1 MVLNFDDIAAL
12 AQRAEQHAGFVTF
25 DCNTLGLFEG
35 AEASLE
41 GPVTALIMERAQREQ
56 RVNPGLMDQLIG
68 AFSGDT
74 AKGMQTA
81 HNRQHVKLY
90 VRNTRVLL
98 LEGQFRRALADLSE
112 RELTVL
118 RASCGHALAQ
128 RGNTDLR
135 EEMLRFIFQL
145 NAKLAWGGGRG
156 QFVASAQAA
165 RFASEAQTAAD
176 MAREMMR
183 RHINDDAASYEQ
195 EIGDMLS
202 QFVQAA
208 GHAEFHARYPGSA
221 QAVAGV
227 IEPERTLWAK
237 PDHIE
242 AGQTPF
248 KRFQPGQD
256 LLLGCLPL
264 GAGWY
269 PVGFAGHESLVTV
282 AQPGAGKTQCHVLPN
297 LLSYDGAMV
306 VLDPKLELLE
316 LTAGHRQSEGKR
328 ILVLNLADDDQP
340 SHKFNVLDFIDTR
353 PEFLWGAV
361 IEVAEFLIPEV
372 PGDHS
377 PIFRAK
383 AAELLATCLGG
394 VVLAA
399 QTAGETPTLTKAI
412 AHIFSAPLSLQ
423 GFLLDTQDLA
433 EELGCTP
440 LAQSAAA
447 LASLAANEN
456 TLEDFQRYQTNATS
470 ALMKYRGGLVDRV
483 ADGPSEWRPED
494 LRTPGTTLYI
504 RIPYEEMSVY
514 GGFVRLVLYTLIKR
528 LRKTPTD
535 QGGLPITFLLD
546 EIAQLGNLDA
556 IANVIETGRGF
567 GLRVWLILQDYDQAR
582 AASSKPNLILKT
594 PKVRLFMNPSL
605 ETAQEMSAQL
615 GSINEIL
622 TGKDKPIAQPAELM
636 GEAFNDEVVVLS
648 SGCRPLCLKKYFAYR
663 EEGYTAMTSRPERFI
678 R

>member
-1 MVLNFDDIAAL
+1 MILDFDDVAAL
-12 AQRAEQHAGFVTF
+12 AQRAEQRAGYVTF
-25 DCNTLGLFEG
+25 ECNALGLFEG
-35 AEASLE
+35 AEASFD
-41 GPVTALIMERAQREQ
+41 GPVTALIMERAQRE
-56 RVNPGLMDQLIG
+56 RTANPGLMDQIIG
-68 AFSGDT
+68 AFGGG
-74 AKGMQTA
+74 AAAGMQAA
-81 HNRQHVKLY
+81 HTSEQIKLY

-98 LEGQFRRALADLSE
+98 LAGRFRRAMADLSD
-112 RELTVL
+112 RELSVL

-128 RGNTDLR
+128 QGHAALR
-135 EEMLRFIFQL
+135 EEMLRFLFQL
-145 NAKLAWGGGRG
+145 NAKLAWAGGRG
-156 QFVASAQAA
+156 QYVDCEQAR
-165 RFASEAQTAAD
+165 RFASEAQTAAE
-176 MAREMMR
+176 MARELMR

-195 EIGDMLS
+195 EIGEMLS
-202 QFVQAA
+202 QYVQAA
-208 GHAEFHARYPGSA
+208 SHAEFHARYPGSA
-221 QAVAGV
+221 EAIAAV

-237 PDHIE
+237 PEHVE

-248 KRFQPGQD
+248 KRFEPGRD

-264 GAGWY
+264 NDGWY
-269 PVGFAGHESLVTV
+269 PVGFAGQESLVTV

-316 LTAGHRQSEGKR
+316 HTAGHRQAAGKR

-340 SHKFNVLDFIDTR
+340 SHRFNVLDFIDAR

-361 IEVAEFLIPEV
+361 IEVAEFLIPAV

-399 QTAGETPTLTKAI
+399 QTEDETPTLTQAI
-412 AHIFSAPLSLQ
+412 ARVFGAPLSLQ
-423 GFLLDTQDLA
+423 AFLFDTQDRA
-433 EELGCTP
+433 EELGCMP

-447 LASLAANEN
+447 LASLAGNEN
-456 TLEDFQRYQTNATS
+456 TLEDFLRYQTNATS
-470 ALMKYRGGLVDRV
+470 ALMKYRGGLIDRV
-483 ADGPSEWRPED
+483 ANGPSDWRPED

-504 RIPYEEMSVY
+504 RIPYEEMGVY

-528 LRKTPTD
+528 LRKMPTE

-546 EIAQLGNLDA
+546 EVAQLGNLDA

-582 AASSKPNLILKT
+582 AASAKPNLILKT

-605 ETAQEMSAQL
+605 ETAQEMSTQL
-615 GSINEIL
+615 GSINEVL
-622 TGKDKPIAQPAELM
+622 TGKDKPIAEPAQLM
-636 GEAFNDEVVVLS
+636 GEAFNDEIVVLS
-648 SGCRPLCLKKYFAYR
+648 SGCRPLRLKKYYAHR
-663 EEGYTAMTSRPERFI
+663 EDGYGEMTALPYRFI